1 MMSKTARPSKIVPR
15 FAGDTGGTGK
25 RPPTV
30 YRSAA
35 WMKAVAEL
43 ETCVLCGRYGVQV
56 AHRNEGKGKGMK
68 APDCLTA
75 ALCPECHHELDNG
88 RSLTLEQRRARMNE
102 AIVLTLDALVKQGK
116 VGPISAKNS

>member
-1 MMSKTARPSKIVPR
+1 MSKTARPSKIVPR

-35 WMKAVAEL
+35 WMKAVAEV

-56 AHRNEGKGKGMK
+56 AHRNEDK
-68 APDCLTA
+68 AKSQKVDDCLTA
-75 ALCPECHHELDNG
+75 ALCPECHHEIDNG
-88 RSLTLEQRRARMNE
+88 KNLTRDERRAAMDR
-102 AIVLTLDALVKQGK
+102 AIVLTLRALVRAGK
-116 VGPISAKNS
+116 VGPL